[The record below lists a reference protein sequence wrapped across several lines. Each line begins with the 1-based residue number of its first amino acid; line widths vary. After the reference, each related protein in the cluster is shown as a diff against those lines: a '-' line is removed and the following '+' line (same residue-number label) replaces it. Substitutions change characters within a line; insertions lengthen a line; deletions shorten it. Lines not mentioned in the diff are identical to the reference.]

1 MRRRGPGLVGMAV
14 GTAVIAGTAGA
25 VRHRQEVKYAGQE
38 QAAYAEQ
45 QAATD
50 QQQMQQQVAAQQA
63 QIQQLQAQAAAP
75 VPAAAA
81 PAAPAGNSMDQK
93 MVQLQ
98 QLGELKNA
106 GILTDDEF
114 AAQKAAILAS

>member
-1 MRRRGPGLVGMAV
+1 MAV

-45 QAATD
+45 QAATQQD
-50 QQQMQQQVAAQQA
+50 QMAQQMAAQQA
-63 QIQQLQAQAAAP
+63 QIEQLQAQQMAP
-75 VPAAAA
+75 VPAAPAAA
-81 PAAPAGNSMDQK
+81 PAPAAATGMSMDQK

-106 GILTDDEF
+106 GILTDEEF

>member
-1 MRRRGPGLVGMAV
+1 MAV

-25 VRHRQEVKYAGQE
+25 VRHRQETKYAGQE

-45 QAATD
+45 QSAAD
-50 QQQMQQQVAAQQA
+50 QQQMQQQMADQQA

-75 VPAAAA
+75 VAAAPAPAAA
-81 PAAPAGNSMDQK
+81 PAAPAATSMDQK
-93 MVQLQ
+93 MAQLQ

-106 GILTDDEF
+106 GVLTEEEF

>member
-1 MRRRGPGLVGMAV
+1 MAV